1 MPARGWVG
9 GRGRRAEQRGWASQC
24 DGKTEP
30 GGQKKGLHRSGLQRR
45 PGGAG
50 SQLLIKGLVLGVL
63 ILVAPLKAPRRTRRP
78 KGEKKVADQEGDAVI
93 KESRPVT
100 ENPGRFSHNCAPDV
114 GSLFC
119 LFVPPQVSGRR
130 ENSLLGRP
138 ATQWLCFYHREGFVS
153 GSGDSVCEKLDNV
166 TRADS
171 RTLGYHISLPK
182 HLPNCGVET
191 LLLRKFSKNQNIT

>member
-1 MPARGWVG
+1 MG
-9 GRGRRAEQRGWASQC
+9 GGGGGAESRAERLGLAC

-30 GGQKKGLHRSGLQRR
+30 GGQKRGPHGPGLQRR

-50 SQLLIKGLVLGVL
+50 SQLRIRGLVPRVL
-63 ILVAPLKAPRRTRRP
+63 ILVAPLKASGHTHRP

-93 KESRPVT
+93 KESHPVT
-100 ENPGRFSHNCAPDV
+100 GNPGRFSHNCAPDA

-119 LFVPPQVSGRR
+119 LFIPPQVSGRR

-153 GSGDSVCEKLDNV
+153 GSGDSVCEKLDKCD
-166 TRADS
+166 A
-171 RTLGYHISLPK
+171 
-182 HLPNCGVET
+182 C
-191 LLLRKFSKNQNIT
+191 